1 MKKFE
6 FTGWAILV
14 SVILIILSLWALL
27 NHFQRRSQAV
37 SLDPYTLVPS
47 DAWLMADI
55 KQAEDLSNLFLADT
69 LLWKELQSLDEI
81 SWLRNQLQ
89 AVDSLLVGEDD
100 IKAIFRQSRLLVSL
114 HTAIRGQLP
123 VLVQLRPDP
132 SKRPAQFQRFVQK
145 QWEQHHEGSSYSFLG
160 INVYQ
165 FHAGGQSPF
174 FFAFYKGSLLL
185 APGQRLI
192 EHTITQDISGSSLA
206 VTESLSELRSVAG
219 RRANNL
225 FIDGARMCEL
235 VEKVLT
241 TASHSL
247 FPCQAF
253 SDWMG
258 WDFALLGEEVRL
270 TGFARGRPEQ
280 PDFLGLFSGQQPAD
294 PFLMQYIPSATA
306 AFALANFEMN
316 EGLSKSLEVFQKH
329 VNEREPPD
337 SALLAALAPHLGSS
351 AATALLYAP
360 GINRYEGSMAIIHIQ
375 DRDGLWEKLHDQ
387 QLWETSQPTLIPA
400 DTVFGHLI
408 WHFVPSGLLPA
419 LSHGLITEELPYVA
433 LLDSVLMA
441 GADAKA
447 LNRTLMQIHYGQIIG
462 KEPRLAEDFIFQQPA
477 SGLLYMVNIP
487 YLSGMMQGSWSPAVN
502 RLLAQIGQGAFPLDR
517 FTAQFAA
524 HRNGLFF
531 SNVSIHRHGARIAK
545 LHQSLWEV
553 QLDTVALTEPVGVF
567 NHNDGSREIVLQ
579 DQKNNFYL
587 IDRFGNILWKKE
599 ISGPVNSAIYQVD
612 RYKNGRYQYLFST
625 RNFLHLI
632 DRNGNYVTGY
642 PQRLPSAVDHGIT
655 VVDYDA
661 DKNYRILFS
670 GEDRRIHNLGIDGR
684 RVGGW
689 LLPRLEKAAGT
700 PIQYLRIDQR
710 DYLIV
715 VDEDG
720 RPHFF
725 DRRGQVRF
733 EIPEGFKLS
742 LENSLFGLESGPES
756 RFVALGQEGEVLE
769 INSSGQVT
777 SFKLDSL
784 ESGTGFL
791 FLQSGLEPL
800 YVFADQKSLRAFDRI
815 GKEVFVHL
823 LAGSLAL
830 PVKKVSAAGKSF
842 ISVRTQNPDQL
853 YLFDLK
859 GNLISPFPI
868 QGQQHFALES
878 LMQDQAWNVIA
889 VQGQKVV
896 AYLIGGL

>member
-6 FTGWAILV
+6 FAGWAILV

-37 SLDPYTLVPS
+37 NLDPYTLVPS
-47 DAWLMADI
+47 DAWLVADI
-55 KQAEDLSNLFLADT
+55 KKSEDLSNLLVADT

-81 SWLRNQLQ
+81 SWLRQRLQ
-89 AVDSLLVGEDD
+89 AVDSLLEGADD
-100 IKAIFRQSRLLVSL
+100 IKAIYRQSRLLVSL
-114 HTAIRGQLP
+114 HTAIRGQSP
-123 VLVQLRPDP
+123 VLLQLRPEP
-132 SKRPAQFQRFVQK
+132 ASRPAQFQRFVQK
-145 QWEQHHEGSSYSFLG
+145 QWEQHQNGNSYSFLG
-160 INVYQ
+160 IKIFQ
-165 FHAGGQSPF
+165 FDAAQSSF
-174 FFAFYKGSLLL
+174 FFALYKGSLLL
-185 APGQRLI
+185 APGKRLI
-192 EHTITQDISGSSLA
+192 EHAITQDISGSSLA
-206 VTESLSELRSVAG
+206 VSESLSELRSVAG
-219 RRANNL
+219 RRTNNVFL
-225 FIDGARMCEL
+225 DGSRLCEL
-235 VEKVLT
+235 FEKIIHVEPP
-241 TASHSL
+241 SL
-247 FPCQAF
+247 FPCKAF
-253 SDWMG
+253 SGWMG

-280 PDFLGLFSGQQPAD
+280 TDFLGLFSGQQPTD
-294 PFLMQYIPSATA
+294 PFLMKYIPSATA
-306 AFALANFEMN
+306 AFALANFEMSDD
-316 EGLSKSLEVFQKH
+316 LSKSLEGFRKQ

-360 GINRYEGSMAIIHIQ
+360 GISRNQGSIAIINIQ
-375 DRDGLWEKLHDQ
+375 DRDGLWEKLQDQ
-387 QLWETSQPTLIPA
+387 QLWETSQPTLLPA
-400 DTVFGHLI
+400 DTVFGQLI
-408 WHFVPSGLLPA
+408 WHFVPAGLVPA
-419 LSHGLITEELPYVA
+419 LSHGLITDELPFVA
-433 LLDSVLMA
+433 LLDSVLIA
-441 GADAKA
+441 GAEVMAV
-447 LNRTLMQIHYGQIIG
+447 NRTLMQIHYGQIIG

-531 SNVSIHRHGARIAK
+531 SNVSIHRHGARITR

-553 QLDTVALTEPVGVF
+553 QLDTLALTEPFGVF

-579 DQKNNFYL
+579 DQKNIFYL

-599 ISGPVNSAIYQVD
+599 ISGPINSAVYQVD

-642 PQRLPSAVDHGIT
+642 PQRLPSAADHGIT

-756 RFVALGQEGEVLE
+756 RLVALGQEGYVLE
-769 INSSGQVT
+769 ISSSGEVT

-791 FLQSGLEPL
+791 FLPSGLEPL
-800 YVFADQKSLRAFDRI
+800 YVFAGQQSLRVLDRL
-815 GKEVFVHL
+815 GTEVFVHH

-830 PVKKVSAAGKSF
+830 PIKKISAAGKSF

-853 YLFDLK
+853 YLFDLN

-868 QGQQHFALES
+868 EGQQYFALES
-878 LMQDQAWNVIA
+878 LMQDQAWNVVS
-889 VQGQKVV
+889 VQNQKVV